1 MKRGLL
7 FLLILILLLAGC
19 SAWAKKAVVSKRG
32 SIKGRSRVFAD
43 IAAEKENT
51 LDVLVMGDSESF
63 TSISSYAAVAA
74 AWNRCL

>member
-1 MKRGLL
+1 MRKILKRGLL

-51 LDVLVMGDSESF
+51 LDVLVMGDIYF
-63 TSISSYAAVAA
+63 SYAAVAA